1 MDSCD
6 YNGYIFIKLPI
17 LGPIVLGVAL
27 CLSGGGHMTNLTY
40 KKKCIYILAKK
51 KLYTKLTY
59 CDNYNK
65 NVEYPYLKIT
75 KIWVR

>member
-40 KKKCIYILAKK
+40 KKNYIYTCEKK
-51 KLYTKLTY
+51 IIY
-59 CDNYNK
+59 
-65 NVEYPYLKIT
+65 
-75 KIWVR
+75 

>member
-1 MDSCD
+1 MGTYLSSCQSWD
-6 YNGYIFIKLPI
+6 QWCYGWLYIY
-17 LGPIVLGVAL
+17 
-27 CLSGGGHMTNLTY
+27 LSEGGHMTNLTY
-40 KKKCIYILAKK
+40 KKNVYIYLQKK